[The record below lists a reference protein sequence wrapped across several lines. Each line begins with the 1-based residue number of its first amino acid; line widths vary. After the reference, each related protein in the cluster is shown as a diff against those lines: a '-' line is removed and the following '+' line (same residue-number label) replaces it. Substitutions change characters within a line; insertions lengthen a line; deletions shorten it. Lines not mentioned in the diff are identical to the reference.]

1 MALTVT
7 VQDPP
12 VFAEFT
18 GQKGF
23 KRAVVVFDS
32 SYPDGGEPI
41 TAANVGLGSLE
52 NMQIT
57 CDQDFAVGG
66 GYVVEWDKTAG
77 TLRVLATGAAA
88 GAILDEEAAATDLSA
103 LSCNVLAFGKLL

>member
-1 MALTVT
+1 MALTVA

-12 VFAEFT
+12 VFVEFT

-23 KRAVVVFDS
+23 KRAVVTFDN

-41 TAANVGLGSLE
+41 SAADLGLSTIDSMWVTARE
-52 NMQIT
+52 
-57 CDQDFAVGG
+57 DFSVAG

-88 GAILDEEAAATDLSA
+88 GAVLDEEAAATDLSA
-103 LSCNVLAFGKLL
+103 LVVTVLAYGKLA